1 MTEESSYKCIIP
13 FPNQDPAFSHGMEV
27 GMIWEKLAHKTY
39 ERRAVRVENEE
50 VLRAVVAHF
59 GQTAKFEESGTDG
72 WLWLDVEKFQLR
84 PV

>member
-1 MTEESSYKCIIP
+1 MSESEFKCIIP

-27 GMIWEKLAHKTY
+27 GMIWEQLNHNAY

-59 GQTAKFEESGTDG
+59 GKAAKFEESGTDG
-72 WLWLDVEKFQLR
+72 WLWMDVEKFQLR